1 MIGFTLSPKL
11 GMPSLF
17 REKAGEKNQRGD
29 QRIIFR
35 NFQQKTKGGTKGLFL
50 EIFSKKPI
58 LYMKNDIL
66 LLFIILY
73 II

>member
-1 MIGFTLSPKL
+1 VNENSAGDHESLIVNIETTAANSGRRASL

-35 NFQQKTKGGTKGLFL
+35 NFQQKTKGG
-50 EIFSKKPI
+50 S
-58 LYMKNDIL
+58 
-66 LLFIILY
+66 IIY
-73 II
+73 EK

>member
-1 MIGFTLSPKL
+1 MVNTYQL

-35 NFQQKTKGGTKGLFL
+35 NFQQKTKGGSVIYEKLHF
-50 EIFSKKPI
+50 
-58 LYMKNDIL
+58 Y
-66 LLFIILY
+66 LLFFT
-73 II
+73 